1 MSPKIDEVT
10 RQSDR
15 LLRASKAFKDSLA
28 GSEADRVESERE
40 LVGAVPTK
48 PALSAVAPL
57 DADHLAAVL
66 LELQSGN
73 LLLAAAVQTQA
84 EELHKPLDRARQQM
98 QTAKTQ
104 LTGAPAPQHLAAL
117 SQPSDSL
124 PAAKQAFRDQ
134 SGKFLNEVVDEIE
147 DTIKAALDQIKDLL
161 KKVGGKAAKDL
172 INEIGTSFP
181 SLAEAGSLVRRGLQ
195 SIKRALE
202 ALANWLGGDSLSA
215 VKPDLEKLW
224 DKLREEGGRTLL
236 EYLIG
241 ADVAR
246 SRVDEALGKT
256 TRVLE
261 QVDEASNTLPPIS
274 GNFLREIRLV
284 RLIVRGLALAGVL
297 VGAVFAATVWVPL
310 VWGGALFAAIAA
322 ALVIGGEYTGGRR
335 LLRRVHG
342 LEQVAEK
349 LEAA

>member
-1 MSPKIDEVT
+1 MSPRIDEVT

-15 LLRASKAFKDSLA
+15 LLRASEAFKDSLT
-28 GSEADRVESERE
+28 GSEADRIESERE
-40 LVGAVPTK
+40 LIGAVPPE
-48 PALSAVAPL
+48 PALTAAAPL

-73 LLLAAAVQTQA
+73 LLLAAAVQTQG
-84 EELHKPLDRARQQM
+84 EERRKPLDSARQQM

-104 LTGAPAPQHLAAL
+104 LSGAPAPQYLAAL
-117 SQPSDSL
+117 SRPSDSL
-124 PAAKQAFRDQ
+124 PAAKHAFRDQ
-134 SGKFLNEVVDEIE
+134 ADNFLKEVVDEVE
-147 DTIKAALDQIKDLL
+147 DTINAALDQIKDLL
-161 KKVGGKAAKDL
+161 TRIGGKVAKDL

-202 ALANWLGGDSLSA
+202 ALASWLGGESLAA

-224 DKLREEGGRTLL
+224 DKLREQGGRVLL
-236 EYLIG
+236 EHLIG
-241 ADVAR
+241 ANLAR
-246 SRVDEALGKT
+246 SRVDDALRN
-256 TRVLE
+256 TRRALE

-284 RLIVRGLALAGVL
+284 RMIVRGLALAGIL
-297 VGAVFAATVWVPL
+297 VGVVFAATVWVPV
-310 VWGGALFAAIAA
+310 VWGAALFAAIAA

-342 LEQVAEK
+342 LEQVAEN
-349 LEAA
+349 LEGA